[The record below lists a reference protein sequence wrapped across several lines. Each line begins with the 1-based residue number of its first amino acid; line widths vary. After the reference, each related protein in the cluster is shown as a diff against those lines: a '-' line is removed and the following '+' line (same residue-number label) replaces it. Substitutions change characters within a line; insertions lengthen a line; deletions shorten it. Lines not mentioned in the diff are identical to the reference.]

1 MQAWS
6 GKRLYFVHFSRWN
19 LRCLFISQMLLEA
32 GAPVDVQNHL
42 GWTPLHEAC
51 FYNRIEAVKLLL
63 SGGANASLRTR
74 GGALP
79 YHFAG
84 LQIVRSM
91 LRDKGGEKCV
101 PSEEDV
107 VDLATVIRELSARPA
122 SSQQDS
128 SAPSVSGESPFTRI
142 KCLYNTE
149 AMCVYN

>member
-1 MQAWS
+1 
-6 GKRLYFVHFSRWN
+6 
-19 LRCLFISQMLLEA
+19 MLLEA